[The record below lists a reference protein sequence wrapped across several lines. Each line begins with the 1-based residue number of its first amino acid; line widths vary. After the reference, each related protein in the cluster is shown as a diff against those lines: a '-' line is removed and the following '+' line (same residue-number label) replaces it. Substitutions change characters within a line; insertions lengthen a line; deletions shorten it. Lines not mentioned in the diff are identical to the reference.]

1 MVYFINKYVQSVCAE
16 TQIFWVSDG
25 GHSVHVMSALNI
37 ESSNGDNE
45 GVLVER
51 ELATI
56 KLSGSGIC
64 LVLKSYIFSVKYI
77 ILILLWQKM
86 FIFCVNE
93 VIFAWLCIICNFLL
107 LSVSSCA
114 NLLKH
119 MMWFTDVF
127 D

>member
-77 ILILLWQKM
+77 ILILLWQKNVH
-86 FIFCVNE
+86 F
-93 VIFAWLCIICNFLL
+93 LC
-107 LSVSSCA
+107 
-114 NLLKH
+114 
-119 MMWFTDVF
+119 
-127 D
+127 